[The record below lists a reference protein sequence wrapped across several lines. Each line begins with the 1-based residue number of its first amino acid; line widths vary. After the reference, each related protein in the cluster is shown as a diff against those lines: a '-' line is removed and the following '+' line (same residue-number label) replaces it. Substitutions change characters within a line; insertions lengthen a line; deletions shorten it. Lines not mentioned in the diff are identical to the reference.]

1 MFSMYGFLF
10 MSSCTR
16 VLGGEVIGRRLT
28 VVAASEQRC
37 QAAWKQGAVAACA
50 PEERRIETDM
60 WA

>member
-1 MFSMYGFLF
+1 
-10 MSSCTR
+10 

-37 QAAWKQGAVAACA
+37 HAAWKQGAAAACA